1 MVRCKFRCHFKEEHK
16 GIEGNIYGVSIK
28 MHPAYGDSEENKKFW
43 NYTPSGEINF
53 YTTNINVANQ
63 IEQNKEYYIDI
74 TPAE

>member
-1 MVRCKFRCHFKEEHK
+1 MVRCKFRCHFKEEYK
-16 GIEGNIYGVSIK
+16 DIEGNIYGVSIK